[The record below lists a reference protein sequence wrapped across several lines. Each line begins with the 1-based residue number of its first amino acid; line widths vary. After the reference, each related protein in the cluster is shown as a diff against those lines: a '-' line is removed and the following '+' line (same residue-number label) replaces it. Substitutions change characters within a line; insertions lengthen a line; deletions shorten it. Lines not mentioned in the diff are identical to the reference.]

1 MAETFN
7 AGAPGPS
14 DADLIRA
21 IAAYDRG
28 AFAVLF
34 DRYAVR
40 IKAFMLR
47 AGASEQDA
55 DEIAQD
61 VMVSVWRR
69 AASFDPARAAASTWI
84 FAIARNR
91 RIDMIR
97 QARRPAP
104 DPEDPLF
111 QPDPEP
117 DGLVTVSLA
126 EREALVREGLAN
138 LPAEQREALRLAFY
152 DGMSHG
158 EIAERTGLP
167 LGTVK
172 SRIRLAFRH
181 LRGALGDDIAGELVG
196 D

>member
-21 IAAYDRG
+21 IAADDG
-28 AFAVLF
+28 VAFAALF

-117 DGLVTVSLA
+117 DGLLTVSLA
-126 EREALVREGLAN
+126 EREALVREGLAT